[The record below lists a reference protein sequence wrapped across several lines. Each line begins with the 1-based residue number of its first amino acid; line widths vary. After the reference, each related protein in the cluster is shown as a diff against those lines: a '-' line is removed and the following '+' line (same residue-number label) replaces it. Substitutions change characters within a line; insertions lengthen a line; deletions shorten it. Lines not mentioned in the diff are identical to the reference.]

1 MFNKKGKQIISV
13 IIIVIPILAMVLP
26 MALSVAGI

>member
-13 IIIVIPILAMVLP
+13 IIIVILILAMVLP
-26 MALSVAGI
+26 MAIYVVGV